1 MQTTGIPGN
10 FLLVL
15 CLCRFAAP
23 GMVGGAS
30 EDIIGTGPGN
40 SPANC
45 PKASG
50 CYYVQYLALS
60 DGLIRGIPKM
70 KLAP

>member
-1 MQTTGIPGN
+1 
-10 FLLVL
+10 
-15 CLCRFAAP
+15 
-23 GMVGGAS
+23 MVGGAS

-40 SPANC
+40 SPANS

-50 CYYVQYLALS
+50 CYSVQYLALS